1 MEQKQTAK
9 TKRLVFEAAVTVPG
23 LILWLLAL
31 VFLSAN
37 YSLRDLII
45 FLALVPLVV
54 TASVFPNVFP
64 LPTGLFTQEKV
75 TFTPSD
81 SIVLLV
87 ACWYG
92 PAPAIFIAGVEG
104 FISSRRAVR
113 RLSSNIFSFG
123 MMSLVGGASSMALGA
138 VLRYGFSETGTVQ
151 QHSFPAVGVALLV
164 ANVVHIVVNTGL
176 VSKFFALRQGD
187 TTLRLWRQ
195 NFLWAAPNFLP
206 TSAVASVLYITLQYN
221 ALLTFVIGAPILVG
235 LYLGHRQYRN
245 SVQARINAIEQA
257 QQERIAMME
266 KAHRETIEALA
277 VAINA
282 KDEVTHEHVLRVQI
296 YAAGVARL
304 LGCTAEEIEALRAG
318 ALLHDVGKIAVPDYI
333 LNKPGKLTAAEF
345 DKMKLHTVVG
355 AQILNRVEFPYPVA
369 PVVRH
374 HHERWD
380 GKGYPDGLQG
390 EAIPL
395 TARILSVVD
404 CFDAVREDR
413 QYRKAMTREE
423 AINFIMQ
430 GSGSMYD
437 PRVVGTFITHLP
449 EFEAEIVAHRDVPAP
464 TFGIEQIEQ
473 LSEAALRVAPAAG
486 LAETVTAERVA
497 ERKLSA
503 PQQAT
508 LATLAQVLHE
518 APTLDELVAA
528 FLTNLK
534 AIVPYETCAVAR
546 DVSAAGN
553 YIVTHAAG
561 EHGALLLGRK
571 IVPGEGV
578 TGWTLVNRKSFFN
591 ADPKLDLPTALA
603 EHFASYR
610 TLAACPLMQADELQS
625 VVTLYAVSLTEYTPE
640 QQMLLEE
647 SVRLFASALAAQPTD
662 APLLTSATG
671 ASAPTQTQIIYRHP
685 TAGLT
690 GVVAESDLAH

>member
-1 MEQKQTAK
+1 M
-9 TKRLVFEAAVTVPG
+9 
-23 LILWLLAL
+23 
-31 VFLSAN
+31 
-37 YSLRDLII
+37 
-45 FLALVPLVV
+45 
-54 TASVFPNVFP
+54 
-64 LPTGLFTQEKV
+64 
-75 TFTPSD
+75 
-81 SIVLLV
+81 
-87 ACWYG
+87 
-92 PAPAIFIAGVEG
+92 
-104 FISSRRAVR
+104 
-113 RLSSNIFSFG
+113 
-123 MMSLVGGASSMALGA
+123 
-138 VLRYGFSETGTVQ
+138 
-151 QHSFPAVGVALLV
+151 
-164 ANVVHIVVNTGL
+164 
-176 VSKFFALRQGD
+176 
-187 TTLRLWRQ
+187 
-195 NFLWAAPNFLP
+195 
-206 TSAVASVLYITLQYN
+206 
-221 ALLTFVIGAPILVG
+221 
-235 LYLGHRQYRN
+235 
-245 SVQARINAIEQA
+245 
-257 QQERIAMME
+257 
-266 KAHRETIEALA
+266 
-277 VAINA
+277 
-282 KDEVTHEHVLRVQI
+282 
-296 YAAGVARL
+296 
-304 LGCTAEEIEALRAG
+304 
-318 ALLHDVGKIAVPDYI
+318 
-333 LNKPGKLTAAEF
+333 
-345 DKMKLHTVVG
+345 
-355 AQILNRVEFPYPVA
+355 
-369 PVVRH
+369 
-374 HHERWD
+374 
-380 GKGYPDGLQG
+380 
-390 EAIPL
+390 
-395 TARILSVVD
+395 
-404 CFDAVREDR
+404 
-413 QYRKAMTREE
+413 
-423 AINFIMQ
+423 
-430 GSGSMYD
+430 
-437 PRVVGTFITHLP
+437 
-449 EFEAEIVAHRDVPAP
+449 AHRDVPAP